1 MANSA
6 VTLPLSAGPAPA
18 LEVGVVETDPRVRTR
33 LTVTL
38 SETVRAVSFPSLDAA
53 SERLSQRPSVIV
65 LGPSFADVTPLAAAG
80 RLLRTRPAMSAI
92 LVVDTLSTEVLQ
104 AAMRNGI
111 VDVVTVDAP
120 ADLTA
125 ALHRAADLHD
135 LQLNRAAGAPAEGSG
150 SQRGTITAM
159 FSTKGGVGT
168 TVVATNVAVAL
179 AKHGPGPVALV
190 DGDLQFG
197 DVAVMLQLTPVH
209 TVADAARQSER
220 LDADLLRSLLITH
233 PASGLL
239 VLPAPTD
246 PAAADGIS
254 ATAFVRILEVLAS
267 FCTHVIVDTPT
278 SFDDVV
284 LATLESSDDVV
295 YVAGLDI
302 PSIKNVKLGMQ
313 TLRRLNVGSGKIRL
327 AVNRANSKV
336 RLDVSEVERT
346 LQAKAECLLPSDV
359 AVPRSMNKGI
369 PVVLDAP
376 RSGVSRALER
386 FAAQFRHPSELN
398 GG

>member
-1 MANSA
+1 MAIDAMSSPI
-6 VTLPLSAGPAPA
+6 TTGPAPA
-18 LEVGVVETDPRVRTR
+18 LEVGVVEADPRVRTR
-33 LTVTL
+33 LTVAL
-38 SETVRAVSFPSLDAA
+38 SETVRPGSFPTLEAA
-53 SERLSQRPSVIV
+53 ADRLADRPGLLV
-65 LGPSFADVTPLAAAG
+65 LGPSFADAAAVAGVG
-80 RLLRTRPAMSAI
+80 RLLRSRPALSAV
-92 LVVDTLSTEVLQ
+92 LVADQLSTEVLQ
-104 AAMRNGI
+104 AALRAGV
-111 VDVVTVDAP
+111 VDVVTIDA
-120 ADLTA
+120 ADDLFA
-125 ALHRAADLHD
+125 ALHRAAELHD
-135 LQLNRAAGAPAEGSG
+135 AQLSRSSGPAAEGGGAAKG
-150 SQRGTITAM
+150 SITTV

-168 TVVATNVAVAL
+168 SMVATNLAVSL
-179 AKHGPGPVALV
+179 ARHSPSPVALV

-209 TVADAARQSER
+209 TVADAARQADR
-220 LDADLLRSLLITH
+220 LDAELARSLLVAH
-233 PASGLL
+233 EESGLL

-246 PAAADGIS
+246 PASADTITAA
-254 ATAFVRILEVLAS
+254 AFVRILDVLTS
-267 FCTHVIVDTPT
+267 FCAHVVVDTPT

-302 PSIKNVKLGMQ
+302 PAIKNVKLGMQ
-313 TLRRLNVGSGKIRL
+313 TLRRLNVASGRVRL

-369 PVVLDAP
+369 PVVIDSP

-386 FAAQFRHPSELN
+386 FAAQFRHPADTN

>member
-1 MANSA
+1 MASSPVTTPA
-6 VTLPLSAGPAPA
+6 VPGSPPIF
-18 LEVGVVETDPRVRTR
+18 EVGVVESDPRVRTR

-38 SETVRAVSFPSLDAA
+38 SEAARPVSFPTLDAA
-53 SERLSQRPSVIV
+53 ADRLADSSGVLV
-65 LGPSFADVTPLAAAG
+65 LGPSFADVASMAAAG
-80 RLLRTRPAMSAI
+80 RLLRSRRSLSAI
-92 LVVDTLSTEVLQ
+92 LVAHELTTDVLQ
-104 AAMRNGI
+104 AALRAGV
-111 VDVVTVDAP
+111 VDVVTIDASD
-120 ADLTA
+120 DLAT
-125 ALHRAADLHD
+125 ALHRAAEAHD
-135 LQLNRAAGAPAEGSG
+135 ASTARTGPGTAEGSP
-150 SQRGTITAM
+150 SERGAITTV

-168 TVVATNVAVAL
+168 SMVATNLAVSL
-179 AKHGPGPVALV
+179 ARHSPRPVALV

-209 TVADAARQSER
+209 TVADAARQADR
-220 LDADLLRSLLITH
+220 LDAELLKSLLVQH
-233 PASGLL
+233 DDSGLL

-246 PAAADGIS
+246 PATADAIS
-254 ATAFVRILEVLAS
+254 AGAFVRILDVLAT
-267 FCTHVIVDTPT
+267 FCAHVVVDTPT

-295 YVAGLDI
+295 YVTGLDI

-313 TLRRLNVGSGKIRL
+313 TLRRLNVASGKLRL

-376 RSGVSRALER
+376 RSGIARTLER
-386 FAAQFRHPSELN
+386 FAAQFRHPSEA
-398 GG
+398 GE